1 MKLLFYDG
9 FDKCS
14 KCIYLLGIELLELI
28 GKSIH
33 SIGRL
38 LTEIEKFLRSYVEV
52 LTNNQPCVIEYLSSR
67 LDALEGLGEM
77 IDYNE
82 ISYTEI
88 EDCIEDAK
96 KGLLSPY
103 WQGYAEREVDSLR
116 LTDGSLPERAEQL
129 YKELKTILHE
139 VHQIT
144 DD

>member
-1 MKLLFYDG
+1 M
-9 FDKCS
+9 
-14 KCIYLLGIELLELI
+14 
-28 GKSIH
+28 
-33 SIGRL
+33 
-38 LTEIEKFLRSYVEV
+38 
-52 LTNNQPCVIEYLSSR
+52 IEYLSSR

-82 ISYTEI
+82 ISYAEI

-129 YKELKTILHE
+129 YKELKIILHE

>member
-1 MKLLFYDG
+1 M
-9 FDKCS
+9 
-14 KCIYLLGIELLELI
+14 
-28 GKSIH
+28 
-33 SIGRL
+33 
-38 LTEIEKFLRSYVEV
+38 
-52 LTNNQPCVIEYLSSR
+52 IEYLSSR

-103 WQGYAEREVDSLR
+103 WRGYAEREVDSLR

>member
-14 KCIYLLGIELLELI
+14 KCIYLIGIELLELI

-33 SIGRL
+33 SIGR
-38 LTEIEKFLRSYVEV
+38 FL
-52 LTNNQPCVIEYLSSR
+52 
-67 LDALEGLGEM
+67 
-77 IDYNE
+77 
-82 ISYTEI
+82 TEI

>member
-1 MKLLFYDG
+1 MLWKG
-9 FDKCS
+9 W
-14 KCIYLLGIELLELI
+14 G
-28 GKSIH
+28 G
-33 SIGRL
+33 
-38 LTEIEKFLRSYVEV
+38 
-52 LTNNQPCVIEYLSSR
+52 
-67 LDALEGLGEM
+67 GEM

>member
-1 MKLLFYDG
+1 MRDRIFIKP
-9 FDKCS
+9 
-14 KCIYLLGIELLELI
+14 I
-28 GKSIH
+28 GCF
-33 SIGRL
+33 GRVGG
-38 LTEIEKFLRSYVEV
+38 K
-52 LTNNQPCVIEYLSSR
+52 
-67 LDALEGLGEM
+67 M

>member
-1 MKLLFYDG
+1 
-9 FDKCS
+9 
-14 KCIYLLGIELLELI
+14 
-28 GKSIH
+28 
-33 SIGRL
+33 
-38 LTEIEKFLRSYVEV
+38 
-52 LTNNQPCVIEYLSSR
+52 
-67 LDALEGLGEM
+67 M

-96 KGLLSPY
+96 KGLLSR
-103 WQGYAEREVDSLR
+103 YAEREVDSLR

>member
-1 MKLLFYDG
+1 MELIILLIIMII
-9 FDKCS
+9 
-14 KCIYLLGIELLELI
+14 IYLISRYIFDVNIKKIKQIGEDKELD
-28 GKSIH
+28 K
-33 SIGRL
+33 
-38 LTEIEKFLRSYVEV
+38 LTQKY
-52 LTNNQPCVIEYLSSR
+52 P
-67 LDALEGLGEM
+67 
-77 IDYNE
+77 
-82 ISYTEI
+82 EI
-88 EDCIEDAK
+88 EDCIGDAK

>member
-1 MKLLFYDG
+1 
-9 FDKCS
+9 
-14 KCIYLLGIELLELI
+14 
-28 GKSIH
+28 
-33 SIGRL
+33 
-38 LTEIEKFLRSYVEV
+38 
-52 LTNNQPCVIEYLSSR
+52 
-67 LDALEGLGEM
+67 M

-139 VHQIT
+139 VHQMT
-144 DD
+144 EEFSFLRLYPKNAK

>member
-1 MKLLFYDG
+1 MLWKG
-9 FDKCS
+9 W
-14 KCIYLLGIELLELI
+14 G
-28 GKSIH
+28 G
-33 SIGRL
+33 
-38 LTEIEKFLRSYVEV
+38 
-52 LTNNQPCVIEYLSSR
+52 
-67 LDALEGLGEM
+67 GEM

-96 KGLLSPY
+96 KGLLCPY

-116 LTDGSLPERAEQL
+116 LTDSSLPERAEQL

>member
-1 MKLLFYDG
+1 M
-9 FDKCS
+9 
-14 KCIYLLGIELLELI
+14 
-28 GKSIH
+28 
-33 SIGRL
+33 
-38 LTEIEKFLRSYVEV
+38 
-52 LTNNQPCVIEYLSSR
+52 IEYLSSR

-129 YKELKTILHE
+129 YKELKTIPHE
-139 VHQIT
+139 EHQIT

>member
-1 MKLLFYDG
+1 M
-9 FDKCS
+9 
-14 KCIYLLGIELLELI
+14 
-28 GKSIH
+28 
-33 SIGRL
+33 
-38 LTEIEKFLRSYVEV
+38 
-52 LTNNQPCVIEYLSSR
+52 IEYLSSR
-67 LDALEGLGEM
+67 LDVLEGLGEM

-116 LTDGSLPERAEQL
+116 LTDDSLPERAEQL

>member
-1 MKLLFYDG
+1 
-9 FDKCS
+9 
-14 KCIYLLGIELLELI
+14 
-28 GKSIH
+28 
-33 SIGRL
+33 
-38 LTEIEKFLRSYVEV
+38 
-52 LTNNQPCVIEYLSSR
+52 
-67 LDALEGLGEM
+67 M

-103 WQGYAEREVDSLR
+103 LQGYAEREVDSLR

>member
-1 MKLLFYDG
+1 M
-9 FDKCS
+9 
-14 KCIYLLGIELLELI
+14 
-28 GKSIH
+28 
-33 SIGRL
+33 
-38 LTEIEKFLRSYVEV
+38 
-52 LTNNQPCVIEYLSSR
+52 IEYLSSR

-116 LTDGSLPERAEQL
+116 LTDDSLPERAEQL

>member
-1 MKLLFYDG
+1 
-9 FDKCS
+9 
-14 KCIYLLGIELLELI
+14 
-28 GKSIH
+28 
-33 SIGRL
+33 
-38 LTEIEKFLRSYVEV
+38 
-52 LTNNQPCVIEYLSSR
+52 
-67 LDALEGLGEM
+67 M

-129 YKELKTILHE
+129 YKELKTILLE
-139 VHQIT
+139 VHHIVGNLQLHGHPAGVVHGA
-144 DD
+144 

>member
-33 SIGRL
+33 SIGRF
-38 LTEIEKFLRSYVEV
+38 LTEIEKFLWSY
-52 LTNNQPCVIEYLSSR
+52 
-67 LDALEGLGEM
+67 
-77 IDYNE
+77 
-82 ISYTEI
+82 I

-103 WQGYAEREVDSLR
+103 WR
-116 LTDGSLPERAEQL
+116 
-129 YKELKTILHE
+129 
-139 VHQIT
+139 
-144 DD
+144 

>member
-1 MKLLFYDG
+1 M
-9 FDKCS
+9 
-14 KCIYLLGIELLELI
+14 
-28 GKSIH
+28 
-33 SIGRL
+33 
-38 LTEIEKFLRSYVEV
+38 
-52 LTNNQPCVIEYLSSR
+52 IEYLSSR
-67 LDALEGLGEM
+67 LDVLEGLGEM

-103 WQGYAEREVDSLR
+103 WQGYAEREVDSSR

>member
-1 MKLLFYDG
+1 M
-9 FDKCS
+9 
-14 KCIYLLGIELLELI
+14 
-28 GKSIH
+28 
-33 SIGRL
+33 
-38 LTEIEKFLRSYVEV
+38 
-52 LTNNQPCVIEYLSSR
+52 IEYLSSR
-67 LDALEGLGEM
+67 LDALEGLGKM

-96 KGLLSPY
+96 KGVLSPY

>member
-1 MKLLFYDG
+1 M
-9 FDKCS
+9 
-14 KCIYLLGIELLELI
+14 
-28 GKSIH
+28 
-33 SIGRL
+33 
-38 LTEIEKFLRSYVEV
+38 
-52 LTNNQPCVIEYLSSR
+52 IEYLSGR
-67 LDALEGLGEM
+67 LDALEGLGGKM

-129 YKELKTILHE
+129 YKELKTILLE
-139 VHQIT
+139 VHQKK

>member
-1 MKLLFYDG
+1 MRDRIFIKP
-9 FDKCS
+9 
-14 KCIYLLGIELLELI
+14 I
-28 GKSIH
+28 GCF
-33 SIGRL
+33 GR
-38 LTEIEKFLRSYVEV
+38 
-52 LTNNQPCVIEYLSSR
+52 
-67 LDALEGLGEM
+67 AGGGGEM

>member
-1 MKLLFYDG
+1 M
-9 FDKCS
+9 
-14 KCIYLLGIELLELI
+14 
-28 GKSIH
+28 
-33 SIGRL
+33 
-38 LTEIEKFLRSYVEV
+38 
-52 LTNNQPCVIEYLSSR
+52 IEYLSSR
-67 LDALEGLGEM
+67 LDVLEGLGEM

-144 DD
+144 DDLRI

>member
-1 MKLLFYDG
+1 M
-9 FDKCS
+9 
-14 KCIYLLGIELLELI
+14 
-28 GKSIH
+28 
-33 SIGRL
+33 
-38 LTEIEKFLRSYVEV
+38 
-52 LTNNQPCVIEYLSSR
+52 IEYLSSR
-67 LDALEGLGEM
+67 LDALEGLGKM

-116 LTDGSLPERAEQL
+116 VTGGSLPERAEQL

>member
-1 MKLLFYDG
+1 MRDRIFIKP
-9 FDKCS
+9 
-14 KCIYLLGIELLELI
+14 I
-28 GKSIH
+28 GGK
-33 SIGRL
+33 
-38 LTEIEKFLRSYVEV
+38 
-52 LTNNQPCVIEYLSSR
+52 
-67 LDALEGLGEM
+67 M

>member
-52 LTNNQPCVIEYLSSR
+52 LTYIKEVRHGRKGSSTFDCTNISGICPMERLMSLADTPFFVRSSASR
-67 LDALEGLGEM
+67 LE
-77 IDYNE
+77 NCS
-82 ISYTEI
+82 SYMSNHHPS
-88 EDCIEDAK
+88 
-96 KGLLSPY
+96 LLY
-103 WQGYAEREVDSLR
+103 CSL
-116 LTDGSLPERAEQL
+116 TNSQ
-129 YKELKTILHE
+129 K
-139 VHQIT
+139 
-144 DD
+144 

>member
-1 MKLLFYDG
+1 M
-9 FDKCS
+9 
-14 KCIYLLGIELLELI
+14 
-28 GKSIH
+28 
-33 SIGRL
+33 
-38 LTEIEKFLRSYVEV
+38 
-52 LTNNQPCVIEYLSSR
+52 IEYLSSR

-82 ISYTEI
+82 IK
-88 EDCIEDAK
+88 DCIEDAK

>member
-1 MKLLFYDG
+1 MLWKG
-9 FDKCS
+9 W
-14 KCIYLLGIELLELI
+14 
-28 GKSIH
+28 GK
-33 SIGRL
+33 
-38 LTEIEKFLRSYVEV
+38 
-52 LTNNQPCVIEYLSSR
+52 
-67 LDALEGLGEM
+67 M

-103 WQGYAEREVDSLR
+103 WQVYAEREVDSLR

>member
-1 MKLLFYDG
+1 M
-9 FDKCS
+9 
-14 KCIYLLGIELLELI
+14 
-28 GKSIH
+28 
-33 SIGRL
+33 
-38 LTEIEKFLRSYVEV
+38 
-52 LTNNQPCVIEYLSSR
+52 IEYLSSR

-129 YKELKTILHE
+129 YKELKIILHE

>member
-1 MKLLFYDG
+1 M
-9 FDKCS
+9 
-14 KCIYLLGIELLELI
+14 
-28 GKSIH
+28 
-33 SIGRL
+33 
-38 LTEIEKFLRSYVEV
+38 
-52 LTNNQPCVIEYLSSR
+52 IEYLSSR

-103 WQGYAEREVDSLR
+103 WQGYAERKVDSLR